1 MKVIVITSAMTAALI
16 FQPLAAA
23 AQQRFLAQTGEQYLT
38 ALRAQIERNRA
49 LAPIPDLRC
58 GKPMGSRYCQ
68 SDVTPA
74 VRIAVSEGA
83 LNGDK
88 LYEVAVHY
96 SPMKGEPVD
105 GAIFDNICAAS
116 IRVFRP
122 KLSAAAA
129 EERYK
134 TALRRATNAAP
145 SSSGTIGKSAVKGS
159 PDTFVVEVEPGRSIT
174 CKITSQADS

>member
-1 MKVIVITSAMTAALI
+1 MKIIVITGAMMATLI
-16 FQPLAAA
+16 FQPCSAS
-23 AQQRFLAQTGEQYLT
+23 AQQRFFAQTGEQYLI

-58 GKPMGSRYCQ
+58 GKPIGSRHCQ
-68 SDVTPA
+68 TDVTPA
-74 VRIAVSEGA
+74 VRIAVSESA
-83 LNGDK
+83 LEGNK

-96 SPMKGEPVD
+96 NPMKGEPVD

-122 KLSAAAA
+122 KLSAPVA

-145 SSSGTIGKSAVKGS
+145 SSAGAIGKSIVKGS
-159 PDTFVVEVEPGRSIT
+159 PDTFSVEVEPGRSIA